1 MAKLARRLRPRP
13 PISSSEI
20 CPQTARCTILIEFPE
35 ERFAFAAY
43 AVETAWWAALE
54 KNRFSSPA
62 APLSDEATHRA
73 VFNEFNA
80 VLSTLQM
87 RQERIELPTL
97 GL

>member
-1 MAKLARRLRPRP
+1 MAKLGRRLRPRP

-54 KNRFSSPA
+54 KTVSAVLRHHLAMKLHTARFSTNSA
-62 APLSDEATHRA
+62 Q
-73 VFNEFNA
+73 F
-80 VLSTLQM
+80 
-87 RQERIELPTL
+87 
-97 GL
+97 